1 MHRGPNGQ
9 GSEEPGTS
17 SAPTQRSIK
26 SMTTTVSRTRRP
38 PAVPRHGHRPL
49 DIKAA
54 GHFQTEADGRPQR
67 GRRPSTTRPRPST
80 TRPTAVY
87 NEADGR
93 LLQRGQPAAVYN
105 KATGLR
111 QQRGRGPAATRTARP
126 RACCN
131 QNTRPRAFHNQN
143 SGPSAA
149 TASLA
154 TARAVHSPRAGKI
167 SEERATPDYAAPPQ
181 TVVVRK
187 RHWRVSPRRQLQR
200 HSRKQWGADQSQQS
214 RRGSQQ
220 PPARQSPVREKL
232 PPQSREASCLATDV
246 TGPRATQVPPAKR
259 SRRARMTQVHQLKVE
274 DQQPTEVESNSHFHE
289 CLNRNHLTYVRESWT
304 WHVDAMQ
311 FYGGTHDEQLGTY
324 VG

>member
-1 MHRGPNGQ
+1 MARATQ
-9 GSEEPGTS
+9 LGTS
-17 SAPTQRSIK
+17 SAAANTQPPPSAPAPSPSIARMTDDTTSDLKEIKQTTHASRTQRPRLRGDGNIQC
-26 SMTTTVSRTRRP
+26 TDPTVDQEHDDHGLENKEATGRSTSRP
-38 PAVPRHGHRPL
+38 SAVGHQGRWPL
-49 DIKAA
+49 PD
-54 GHFQTEADGRPQR
+54 R
-67 GRRPSTTRPRPST
+67 GRGPSTTRPR
-80 TRPTAVY
+80 AVY
-87 NEADGR
+87 NEAEGR
-93 LLQRGQPAAVYN
+93 QQQGRESRSFDYN

-131 QNTRPRAFHNQN
+131 QNTRPRAFHKQN

-200 HSRKQWGADQSQQS
+200 HSRRQWGADQSQQS

-220 PPARQSPVREKL
+220 PPARQSPVREEL

-259 SRRARMTQVHQLKVE
+259 DAQSPNDASS
-274 DQQPTEVESNSHFHE
+274 PTES
-289 CLNRNHLTYVRESWT
+289 
-304 WHVDAMQ
+304 
-311 FYGGTHDEQLGTY
+311 
-324 VG
+324 